1 MAKSATRALCHSM
14 KYRILQ
20 TKKIIISQEIYF
32 EKLSIALNT
41 EMDKLIILIF
51 GQKTM
56 EKEYLNI
63 IISELEGL
71 AEDLYSAKKTRDK
84 RSLNKRVR
92 EAKTA
97 IVAYVCS
104 LPSEVQGFL
113 NVKVDINAMNYKWVD
128 SDFEECIKALKGCAD
143 SISEMQT
150 SEN

>member
-1 MAKSATRALCHSM
+1 
-14 KYRILQ
+14 
-20 TKKIIISQEIYF
+20 
-32 EKLSIALNT
+32 
-41 EMDKLIILIF
+41 
-51 GQKTM
+51 M
-56 EKEYLNI
+56 ELVYLNI

-71 AEDLYSAKKTRDK
+71 AEDLYYAKRTRDK

-113 NVKVDINAMNYKWVD
+113 NVKVNINALNYKWVD
-128 SDFEECIKALKGCAD
+128 SDFEECIKALKGWAD
-143 SISEMQT
+143 SISEMRT